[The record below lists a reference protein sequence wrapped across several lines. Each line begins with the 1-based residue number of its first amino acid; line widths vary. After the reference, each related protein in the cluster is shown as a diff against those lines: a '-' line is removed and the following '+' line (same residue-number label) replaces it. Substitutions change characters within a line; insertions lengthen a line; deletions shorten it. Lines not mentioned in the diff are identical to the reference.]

1 MLEIRDL
8 TVSIGP
14 HTIVDIE
21 ALDVIP
27 GQRLGI
33 VGESGSGKTMTATS
47 IVGLQPPEAVVTGS
61 VRYDGQD
68 LSSLDSTELAAVRGS
83 SIGFIFQDPAK
94 ALNPMMR
101 IGKQVSE
108 AINLHMDLPKDQVRE
123 RVLEL
128 LNHVQLPE
136 PEAMLR
142 RYPHQM
148 SGGQQQRVLIAIAIA
163 CNPRLLIADEPTTAL
178 DVTVQNDILD
188 LIRDLS
194 RERNMSLLFV
204 SHDLGVIKS
213 ITDTVAVVY
222 GGHLIEYG
230 PTHEVINNPKHRYTA
245 ALVAANP
252 GIAENDQL
260 GDIVNQQLDVIAGS
274 VPALGRFPSGCRFRG
289 RCGAEIDA
297 CKAPPPITPLGD
309 GRTYKC
315 WNPVETAIEVGG
327 SSDVT
332 H

>member
-1 MLEIRDL
+1 MLEIRNL

-14 HTIVDIE
+14 HMIVDIE
-21 ALDVIP
+21 KLDVSA

-61 VRYDGQD
+61 VMFGGQD
-68 LSSLDSTELAAVRGS
+68 LTKLDSTELASVRGS
-83 SIGFIFQDPAK
+83 NVGFIFQDPAK

-101 IGKQVSE
+101 IGKQVAE
-108 AINLHMDLPKDQVRE
+108 AINLHMDLPKEQVNE

-128 LNHVQLPE
+128 LNQVQLPE
-136 PEAMLR
+136 PETLLR
-142 RYPHQM
+142 RYPHQL

-163 CNPRLLIADEPTTAL
+163 CYPTMLIADEPTTAL
-178 DVTVQNDILD
+178 DVTVQNEILD

-194 RERNMSLLFV
+194 ISRNMGLLFV
-204 SHDLGVIKS
+204 SHDLGVIRS

-222 GGHLIEYG
+222 GGHLVEYG
-230 PTHEVINNPKHRYTA
+230 PTQDVISNPHHRYTQ

-252 GIAENDQL
+252 GIAENDHL
-260 GDIVNQQLDVIAGS
+260 ADIVNQQLQVIPGS

-289 RCGAEIDA
+289 RCGSETTACAES
-297 CKAPPPITPLGD
+297 PPITELPD
-309 GRTYKC
+309 GRTFKC
-315 WNPVETAIEVGG
+315 WNPVGVSVDIQGAHDGAR
-327 SSDVT
+327 
-332 H
+332 